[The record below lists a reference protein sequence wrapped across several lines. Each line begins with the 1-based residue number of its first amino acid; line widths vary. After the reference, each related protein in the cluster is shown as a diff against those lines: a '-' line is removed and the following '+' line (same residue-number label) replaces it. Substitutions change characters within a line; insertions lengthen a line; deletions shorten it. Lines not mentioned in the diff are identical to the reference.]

1 MLTFQGFF
9 LKDNND
15 KKPFHAGQ
23 KVNSKKKKKQEMP
36 IPCRSQ
42 KVNVK
47 EEEYL
52 TSKAQK
58 IRKVISTTCVNAE
71 NKPKSLNSY
80 ISKEPKDVIKE

>member
-15 KKPFHAGQ
+15 KKPFHADQ
-23 KVNSKKKKKQEMP
+23 KVNSKKKEKQEMP
-36 IPCRSQ
+36 ISCRNQ

-47 EEEYL
+47 KEEYL

-58 IRKVISTTCVNAE
+58 IQKVISTTCVNAE

-80 ISKEPKDVIKE
+80 VGKELKDIIKE